1 MNSVFFIIQIL
12 FFERVESLVVDLEL
26 LSIEMFTIFGMKLIL
41 DNDDDEEFFFSFFDG
56 INDEFMVI
64 LRP

>member
-41 DNDDDEEFFFSFFDG
+41 DNDDEEFFFSFFDG

-64 LRP
+64 LKS

>member
-1 MNSVFFIIQIL
+1 
-12 FFERVESLVVDLEL
+12 VDLEL

-64 LRP
+64 LKP